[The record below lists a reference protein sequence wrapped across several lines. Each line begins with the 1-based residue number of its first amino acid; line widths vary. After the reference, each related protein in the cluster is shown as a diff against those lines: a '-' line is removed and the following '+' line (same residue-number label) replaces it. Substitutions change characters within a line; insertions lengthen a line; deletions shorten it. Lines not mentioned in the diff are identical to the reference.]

1 MDPKPEPRDINNPD
15 MTDEVKKKKLDILK
29 QMQDILASF
38 GYKEGDIPITNNYW
52 VLLNQYRLKEPV

>member
-38 GYKEGDIPITNNYW
+38 GYK
-52 VLLNQYRLKEPV
+52 L